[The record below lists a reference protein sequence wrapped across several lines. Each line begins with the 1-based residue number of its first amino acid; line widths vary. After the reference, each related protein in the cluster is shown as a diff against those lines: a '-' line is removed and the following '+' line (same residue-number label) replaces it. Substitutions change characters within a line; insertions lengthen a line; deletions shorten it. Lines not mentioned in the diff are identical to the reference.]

1 MKFQKRKFIKILGFS
16 ALAFLL
22 PILVLLAANKK
33 VINPTNLLSINLPRK
48 SIVGR
53 IIISA
58 NKVKTIKPVDDIKYE
73 SGLTILLLI

>member
-1 MKFQKRKFIKILGFS
+1 M
-16 ALAFLL
+16 LAY
-22 PILVLLAANKK
+22 KK

-53 IIISA
+53 IIIRA

-73 SGLTILLLI
+73 SGLTYCYRYRHLTL

>member
-1 MKFQKRKFIKILGFS
+1 M
-16 ALAFLL
+16 LAY
-22 PILVLLAANKK
+22 KK
-33 VINPTNLLSINLPRK
+33 VINRTNLLSINLPRK

-53 IIISA
+53 IIIRA